1 MLVLYLLLLLL
12 HFCSALPLRD
22 FYPFGAGTTD
32 SNLTSNDDRSSRI
45 QISTIFPF
53 FGVGHTTVFVSDC
66 WDSKTWNHGCKYT
79 HWTQVNNN
87 GLVSFGESVSTYTP
101 DVFPLRNSSLQ
112 LIAPFWADVDTRRT
126 GTVWFRETSNATV
139 LNRVKRDVQMAFT
152 DQASFLPQFAVVVT
166 WDRVG
171 FFSAHYD
178 LVSTFRYCST
188 VYAVSYTHLT
198 LPTNREV

>member
-66 WDSKTWNHGCKYT
+66 
-79 HWTQVNNN
+79 
-87 GLVSFGESVSTYTP
+87 
-101 DVFPLRNSSLQ
+101 
-112 LIAPFWADVDTRRT
+112 
-126 GTVWFRETSNATV
+126 
-139 LNRVKRDVQMAFT
+139 
-152 DQASFLPQFAVVVT
+152 
-166 WDRVG
+166 
-171 FFSAHYD
+171 
-178 LVSTFRYCST
+178 
-188 VYAVSYTHLT
+188 
-198 LPTNREV
+198 